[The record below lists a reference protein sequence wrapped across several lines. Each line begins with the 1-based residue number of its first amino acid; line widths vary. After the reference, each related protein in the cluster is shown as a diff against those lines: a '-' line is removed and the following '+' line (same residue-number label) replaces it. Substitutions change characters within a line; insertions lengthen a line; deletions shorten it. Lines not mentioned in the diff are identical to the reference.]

1 MGVPKR
7 KTSPSKRDKRRT
19 HKKLSAPSFSLCPQ
33 CHEPLLPHHIC
44 PHCGVYKGKEVIKV
58 EEEK

>member
-7 KTSPSKRDKRRT
+7 KTSPARRDQRRA
-19 HKKLSAPSFSLCPQ
+19 HKKLVSPSFSLCPQ
-33 CHEPLLPHHIC
+33 CHEPLLPHHVC
-44 PHCGVYKGKEVIKV
+44 PHCGAYKGKEILSV

>member
-1 MGVPKR
+1 MGVPKHR
-7 KTSPSKRDKRRT
+7 TSSAKRDKHRT

-33 CHEPLLPHHIC
+33 CHEPLMPHHIC
-44 PHCGVYKGKEVIKV
+44 GHCGYYKGKEIIAV